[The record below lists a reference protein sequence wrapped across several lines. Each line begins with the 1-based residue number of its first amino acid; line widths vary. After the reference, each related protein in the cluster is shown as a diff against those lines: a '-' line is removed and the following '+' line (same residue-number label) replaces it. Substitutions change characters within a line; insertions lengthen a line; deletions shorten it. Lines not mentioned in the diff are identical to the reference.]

1 MKEQKW
7 DEIIREIEAG
17 LQDPAHPFKLATLAT
32 VGLGNLPRLRTVRIR
47 DFDSQHMRLTFYTD
61 SRSKKILHIKEN
73 KKVSMLF
80 YHPEKML
87 QLRLEGLAVRERDET
102 VLQTLWKQIEGN
114 SRQDYLT
121 VSAPGTEIQSPDK
134 IEYLKEQSFFS
145 AIYILP
151 FKIEYLQL
159 KRPNHLRIRFSKQEG
174 NWKSDF
180 LVP

>member
-7 DEIIREIEAG
+7 DEIIMEMKAG
-17 LQDPAHPFKLATLAT
+17 LQEPSHPFKLATLAT
-32 VGLGNLPRLRTVRIR
+32 VGLGSLPRLRTVRIR
-47 DFDSQHMRLTFYTD
+47 DFDPQNMRLTFFTD

-87 QLRLEGLAVRERDET
+87 QLRLEGLAMRERDEA
-102 VLQTLWKQIEGN
+102 VLQNLWEGIEGN

-121 VSAPGTEIQSPDK
+121 ATAPGTEIKNPDK
-134 IEYLKEQSFFS
+134 LEYLEEQSFFS
-145 AIYILP
+145 AVYILP

-159 KRPNHLRIRFSKQEG
+159 KHPHHLRIRFSKQEG